1 MGDYTGSSPTDP
13 TVGSKTSTTAFGV
26 PVADAIQAILSAG
39 SSWTPTLTNVTGG
52 TVDCSYQRWGKMV
65 YISLEFTA
73 GTVTAAGTVSFTT
86 PGSASAVRP
95 QGLHAMNGAVLR
107 SARVVT
113 TSITV
118 AADSAGANFG
128 AGASL
133 VNTRVNGW
141 FEAS

>member
-13 TVGSKTSTTAFGV
+13 TVGSKGSVSTFGIS
-26 PVADAIQAILSAG
+26 VADALQAILSAG
-39 SSWTPTLTNVTGG
+39 SSWTPTLGNVTGG
-52 TVDCSYQRWGKMV
+52 TVSCSYQRWGKMV
-65 YISLEFTA
+65 YVSIEFTA
-73 GTVTAAGTVSFTT
+73 GTVTAAGVVTLTT
-86 PGSASAVRP
+86 PGSSSAVRP
-95 QGLHAMNGAVLR
+95 QGLVAMNGAVLR
-107 SARVVT
+107 SGRVVT

-133 VNTRVNGW
+133 VNTRINGW